1 MLSARPCSANISLL
15 VLVCIKGQENTTNL
29 SWKLPGE
36 SQGRQ
41 SLVGCHLWDRTHR
54 IRHDWSDL
62 AAAAASWKPV
72 FSRQFECYFAH
83 IISFKPFQAI
93 EISNSLCRCCYCSVA
108 KSCLTLCDPRD
119 CSMLGSS
126 ILHYLPELLK
136 FVSIES
142 VILSNH
148 LILCCPLI
156 LFPSA
161 FPSVRI
167 FSHESALHIR

>member
-36 SQGRQ
+36 SQGWQ
-41 SLVGCHLWDRTHR
+41 SLVGCHLWGHMHR

-62 AAAAASWKPV
+62 AAAAASWKLV
-72 FSRQFECYFAH
+72 FSRQSARYFAH
-83 IISFKPFQAI
+83 TISFKPFQAI
-93 EISNSLCRCCYCSVA
+93 EISNSLRCCYCSVA

-126 ILHYLPELLK
+126 ILHYLPELLR
-136 FVSIES
+136 FVSTES
-142 VILSNH
+142 VMLS
-148 LILCCPLI
+148 
-156 LFPSA
+156 SA
-161 FPSVRI
+161 TP
-167 FSHESALHIR
+167 FSFGL